1 LPLAPQAQA
10 PAAEGPPLLESLP
23 ANLSNR
29 SVHVIET
36 SIQLGSDHVFRPS
49 AAFPAGVGPTW
60 RLLMPRINA
69 PANPALSGTLAGS
82 TLTLDATDTTAANGD
97 VILIGSDLNVSDY
110 GDALSFQLSGV
121 SAGTATLNPSP
132 VGSGITNGPVF
143 YQHVRA
149 SSEAN
154 GTLLPTL
161 ANVPQAQRQT
171 LLDRGLLA
179 DATPDR
185 QTVLGDPAGPFLV
198 LQAPWTAP
206 PHPAGGQITF
216 AIPPATPGPWTADQR
231 PVVANPELSW
241 EYWNG
246 SSWWQFGLK
255 SDDTPNLLDGTRN
268 FLQSGAVTFAVP
280 VDLAPTDVAG
290 RNQPWVRARLVG
302 GDYGKEIYKLTNI
315 PGQSQ
320 TAERDTSQIH
330 PPRML
335 GLQVGY
341 TLTTAQAPDL
351 LLTVDSLGLRDQSA
365 ANRLPGAKVT
375 AFQPVAEMLAD
386 FGPNPAAAGSRAL
399 FLGIEAAAPPE
410 GGVIRLLAL
419 VREQPGQV
427 RLIAETLRDGH
438 FVELPLTDATAG
450 LGQDGLLS
458 IALDAPL
465 QLAGLFGQDRYWLR
479 LRPRPDDPGLGSWQP
494 VLQGLYLNAASAEAA
509 ETQDFEIL
517 GSSDGSPAQRVTL
530 ARPPVLAESLDLR
543 VREPLADEDIAAMRI
558 GAPDGVLTDIPGR
571 PGAWVRW
578 TEVPD
583 VVDAGPGERVY
594 RLDPATGDIF
604 FGDAQSGMVPPVGR
618 DGIAARTYRRVGT
631 AAANQVAAWA
641 ALNLVTT
648 LPGVEQVVA
657 PRPAAGGADPA
668 SDAKTLSGAPA
679 ALRDRGRAIT
689 GADLEA
695 IALANT
701 SELAQAR
708 FIQSGRA
715 ARLVVVATGHDPRP
729 GKALRQALRARL
741 ASVTLPRLAA
751 RGGLAVDPPVL
762 RPLALTAA
770 LTVESLDVG
779 GTVDAAARSALEKLL
794 DPATGGVDDGGWPLG
809 RMPGEADVMA
819 VLVGI
824 DSLVGVT
831 SLVFSDVDAT
841 GALHTPP
848 RVFGADELAVL
859 APDRL
864 VLSLTPVTP

>member
-1 LPLAPQAQA
+1 LSVLAPNN
-10 PAAEGPPLLESLP
+10 GIRSGHLL
-23 ANLSNR
+23 
-29 SVHVIET
+29 
-36 SIQLGSDHVFRPS
+36 
-49 AAFPAGVGPTW
+49 
-60 RLLMPRINA
+60 
-69 PANPALSGTLAGS
+69 GS
-82 TLTLDATDTTAANGD
+82 TLTLDAADTAAQND
-97 VILIGSDLNVSDY
+97 VILIVSGTPPHY
-110 GDALSFQLSGV
+110 ESAKSFTLSTV
-121 SAGTATLNPSP
+121 TATTATLDRAP
-132 VGSGITNGPVF
+132 GLDGIPDGAVI
-143 YQHVRA
+143 YQHVRVSPTVA
-149 SSEAN
+149 GS
-154 GTLLPTL
+154 LVPTL
-161 ANVPQAQRQT
+161 ANVPQAKVSA
-171 LLDRGLLA
+171 LLARGLTSNG
-179 DATPDR
+179 TPAA
-185 QTVLGDPAGPFLV
+185 QSVQGSASGVPFLV
-198 LQAPWTAP
+198 LSPGWTTP
-206 PHPAGGQITF
+206 PVAAAGRYTFHIPAAQ
-216 AIPPATPGPWTADQR
+216 TPGAWVADQQ
-231 PVVANPELSW
+231 PVVPNPELSW

-246 SSWWQFGLK
+246 RSWLHIDQLV
-255 SDDTPNLLDGTRN
+255 DGTRN
-268 FLQSGAVTFAVP
+268 LVQSGPVTFP
-280 VDLAPTDVAG
+280 LPIDMTPTDVAG
-290 RNQPWVRARLVG
+290 KNQPWVRARLIG
-302 GDYGKEIYKLTNI
+302 GDYGKEIYKLTGT

-320 TAERDTSQIH
+320 TAERDTSRIH

-335 GLQVGY
+335 GLTVGY
-341 TLTTAQAPDL
+341 TLTTAQPPDL

-375 AFQPVAEMLAD
+375 AFQPVADMLAD
-386 FGPNPAAAGSRAL
+386 FGPDPAAAGSRAL
-399 FLGIEAAAPPE
+399 FLGIEAAAPPD
-410 GGVIRLLAL
+410 GGAIRLLAL

-458 IALDAPL
+458 IQLDAPL
-465 QLAGLFGQDRYWLR
+465 QLAGLFGHDRYWLR

-494 VLQGLYLNAASAEAA
+494 VLQGLYLNAASAQAA
-509 ETQDFEIL
+509 ETQGFEIL

-530 ARPPVLAESLDLR
+530 ARHPVLAGSLDLR
-543 VREPLADEDIAAMRI
+543 VLEPLADEDIATLRI
-558 GAPDGVLTDIPGR
+558 GDPDRVKTDIPGR

-583 VVDAGPGERVY
+583 VVDAPPRERAY

-604 FGDAQSGMVPPVGR
+604 FGDAQAGMVPPVGR
-618 DGIAARTYRRVGT
+618 DGIAALTYRRVGT
-631 AAANQVAAWA
+631 AAANQVAAWPS
-641 ALNLVTT
+641 LNLVTT

-668 SDAKTLSGAPA
+668 SHAATLADAPA

-695 IALANT
+695 IARANT

-794 DPATGGVDDGGWPLG
+794 DPGTGGVDGRGWPLG
-809 RMPGEADVMA
+809 TMPGEADVMA

-824 DSLVGVT
+824 DGLVGVT
-831 SLVFSDVDAT
+831 SLVFSDVGAA

-848 RVFGADELAVL
+848 RVFAADELAVL